1 MSDATEKLWNEL
13 VYAHERTIKGPAAD
27 RRSIAAYRNG
37 LLTAYTIIT
46 GEPEEKI
53 RIKLMETETTR

>member
-1 MSDATEKLWNEL
+1 VSDATERLWDEL
-13 VYAHERTIKGPAAD
+13 AYAHQRTINGPTSD
-27 RRSIAAYRNG
+27 RRTLMAYRNG

-53 RIKLMETETTR
+53 RIKLMENETTR